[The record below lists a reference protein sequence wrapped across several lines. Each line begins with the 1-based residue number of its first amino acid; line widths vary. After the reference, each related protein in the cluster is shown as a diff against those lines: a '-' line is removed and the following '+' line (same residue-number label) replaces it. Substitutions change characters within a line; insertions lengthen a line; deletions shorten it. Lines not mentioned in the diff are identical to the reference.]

1 MTARKTKAST
11 RETHPPCGTLVNA
24 EDRYTPSMNQKNR
37 RKQVARTMFLCHTKI
52 MTSVVRNV
60 VINILVMQARPY
72 AFPIKI
78 VSWNP
83 TATESVRIIRIQ
95 FISGI

>member
-11 RETHPPCGTLVNA
+11 REIHPPCGNLVNA

-37 RKQVARTMFLCHTKI
+37 RKQVARTMLLCHTKI

-60 VINILVMQARPY
+60 VTNILVMQARPERKRY
-72 AFPIKI
+72 HMRKQQ
-78 VSWNP
+78 
-83 TATESVRIIRIQ
+83 RIIKKAKLE
-95 FISGI
+95 